1 MALTPFPSVCPA
13 DTPPPPPNQVPHTDI
28 LERFLDAEDLTM
40 GRCKDLAMDPHAF
53 DSSSD
58 AHKQH

>member
-1 MALTPFPSVCPA
+1 M
-13 DTPPPPPNQVPHTDI
+13 DI

-53 DSSSD
+53 EHGQQHDSSSKG
-58 AHKQH
+58 H